1 MVGVVVV
8 ALIAVNTPNHR
19 VFRSSHKTQKCGNR
33 RWGCLR
39 NRRRHP
45 WSFHVLRCFADK
57 WMHFYLSFFL
67 CVCPQPHVD
76 TLEPCR
82 GCISTLPHFL
92 CCLANTSCLATRG
105 RQITNWSCPVA
116 AGRVDG
122 GQGGKHSLSSSP
134 ASAPGPERVSESG
147 MLSQVTLASPRKAA
161 NRCRYDVGS
170 KTLLLTCGR
179 QVMSSLAILLV
190 TDKER
195 LREGWA
201 GEQTDQMKRKKDV

>member
-1 MVGVVVV
+1 MTYSTDCFTQQIWWVEICRVYSPVSRFFNTHDTAIELNRTRSRATMVGVVAV

-45 WSFHVLRCFADK
+45 WSFHMLRCFADK
-57 WMHFYLSFFL
+57 WMHFSFFL
-67 CVCPQPHVD
+67 FVCVCPQPHVD

-82 GCISTLPHFL
+82 GCISTLPHFF

-134 ASAPGPERVSESG
+134 ASAPGPERCRRAEC
-147 MLSQVTLASPRKAA
+147 SPR
-161 NRCRYDVGS
+161 
-170 KTLLLTCGR
+170 
-179 QVMSSLAILLV
+179 
-190 TDKER
+190 
-195 LREGWA
+195 
-201 GEQTDQMKRKKDV
+201 